1 MCSNKQ
7 VLNTFNRRHA
17 FGISIGVEHSPGHGA
32 GATARCALAKL
43 HDGRPLVWVG
53 LGPVASVTEAVVH
66 GELDDGSVLPASCSR
81 RMWRRRSKRLGQG
94 VVETNLLHRFFRL
107 GTSKRGGKTGRKNS
121 LPNLIHTHFKILNLF

>member
-1 MCSNKQ
+1 VRQMCAAKK
-7 VLNTFNRRHA
+7 FGNRRHA
-17 FGISIGVEHSPGHGA
+17 FDISIGVEHSPGHGV

-43 HDGRPLVWVG
+43 HDGGPLVWVG
-53 LGPVASVTEAVVH
+53 LGPVARVTEAVVH
-66 GELDDGSVLPASCSR
+66 GELDDGSVLPTSCSR

-107 GTSKRGGKTGRKNS
+107 GTSNRGGKTGRKNS

>member
-1 MCSNKQ
+1 MCAAKK
-7 VLNTFNRRHA
+7 FGNRRHA

-32 GATARCALAKL
+32 SAIARCAVAKL
-43 HDGRPLVWVG
+43 HDGGPLVWVG
-53 LGPVASVTEAVVH
+53 LGPVASVTEAIVH
-66 GELDDGSVLPASCSR
+66 GELDDDSVLPASCSR

-107 GTSKRGGKTGRKNS
+107 DMSNMGDKIGRKNS